1 MKTIFQIVFKNWK
14 TTLAALSALFVF
26 SLTVGIGGAYLV
38 GWKLA
43 RPSATRAYPIELP
56 CRQQAVPSRRS
67 SRSDSPRLPILP

>member
-38 GWKLA
+38 GWTGKEEFCISCHNMSRILLN
-43 RPSATRAYPIELP
+43 TRALFMTPIV
-56 CRQQAVPSRRS
+56 QV
-67 SRSDSPRLPILP
+67 